1 MQPELNSL
9 QTCTFT
15 IAWRGDVAGLYILE
29 EQEQAQILFANHK
42 AAAKA
47 VCGWEGAAFDDC
59 ILSALIVAVWGSD
72 MVRLWWPLNWKHT
85 SQNER
90 SKCIMLCFRFHE
102 IASHTETDT
111 KRAPGP
117 GPIKKIQWRPLAK
130 RHLEN
135 RKIIFHTDSAWS
147 YKLKLKDVCHD
158 HVVHQKKRVKVRGR
172 RIWRLPT
179 YVKTVEHTLPASS
192 EGRNPSDRPV
202 LAIHQRSYC
211 HQSKFQGRQRCFEGA
226 AAICTM
232 VLLAPE
238 WWFMAPGVLCTWIT
252 SAFLL

>member
-9 QTCTFT
+9 QTCAFT

-59 ILSALIVAVWGSD
+59 TLSALIVAVWT
-72 MVRLWWPLNWKHT
+72 LTWLNCGGPRNWEHT

-102 IASHTETDT
+102 IASHTETET

-135 RKIIFHTDSAWS
+135 RKIIFHIDSARS

-158 HVVHQKKRVKVRGR
+158 HVVRQKKRVKVRGR
-172 RIWRLPT
+172 WIWRWPT

-192 EGRNPSDRPV
+192 EVKAGAQAIDRCWRYIKDRIVINQNSRAGRVALRAQ
-202 LAIHQRSYC
+202 LRSAQWCYWRRNDDLWL
-211 HQSKFQGRQRCFEGA
+211 QGFC
-226 AAICTM
+226 
-232 VLLAPE
+232 
-238 WWFMAPGVLCTWIT
+238 APG
-252 SAFLL
+252 